1 MIIEKHLVER
11 FFRYVRIDSQSRDE
25 RAMCMYLMR
34 ELEEM
39 GFHPL
44 MDQAGE
50 AFQSNGGNLYCK
62 IPGTLPGEPLLL
74 AAHVD
79 TVGPGRGI
87 CPVLQD
93 GYAVSAGNTVLGGDD
108 KAGVAVIMEAIEQ
121 ITKGKI
127 PHRPVELVFTVGEE
141 IGMKGSALLDY
152 AAICAKEAIVMDS
165 RGTVGD
171 IKLYAPGKRKLHITV
186 RGRAAH
192 AGACPEQGISAI
204 SVASA
209 AIAGM
214 KLLRIDGETT
224 ANIGSFL
231 AEGATNVVNDLVRI
245 EAEARSQSAEKLDAQ
260 CRHMIQC
267 FETAAAES
275 GAGVAC
281 VVEDGARPYRI
292 REDHPLVQ
300 ELLALCRAEGIEAA
314 ATGDGGG
321 SDANNFAAHGIAA
334 IALGCGM
341 DRVHTTEETLCIRD
355 FVAAAG
361 ILIKLLASDRANLG
375 AV

>member
-11 FFRYVRIDSQSRDE
+11 FFRYVRIDSESRDE
-25 RAMCMYLMR
+25 RAMCMRLMQ

-39 GFHPL
+39 GFHPR
-44 MDQAGE
+44 MDEAGR

-62 IPGTLPGEPLLL
+62 IPGASSGEPLLL

-87 CPVLQD
+87 CPVLRE
-93 GYAVSAGNTVLGGDD
+93 GYAVSAGDTVLGGDD
-108 KAGVAVIMEAIEQ
+108 KSGVAVIMEAIEQ
-121 ITKGKI
+121 VTRGRT
-127 PHRPVELVFTVGEE
+127 PHRPVELVFTIGEE
-141 IGMKGSALLDY
+141 IGVRGSALLDY
-152 AAICAKEAIVMDS
+152 SAIRAKEAIVMDS

-171 IKLYAPGKRKLHITV
+171 IKVYAPGKKKLHITV

-209 AIAGM
+209 AIAEM

-231 AEGATNVVNDLVRI
+231 AEGATNVVNELVRI

-267 FETAAAES
+267 FAAAAEKS
-275 GAGVAC
+275 GASVAC

-292 REDHPLVQ
+292 REDHPLVR
-300 ELLALCRAEGIEAA
+300 EVLALCRAEGIRAA

-355 FVAAAG
+355 FADAARV
-361 ILIKLLASDRANLG
+361 LTRLLASDRANPG
-375 AV
+375 AA